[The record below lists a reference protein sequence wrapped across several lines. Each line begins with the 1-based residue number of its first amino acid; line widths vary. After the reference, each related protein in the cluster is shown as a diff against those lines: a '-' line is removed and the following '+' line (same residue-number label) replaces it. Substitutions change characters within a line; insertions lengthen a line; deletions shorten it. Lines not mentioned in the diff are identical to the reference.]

1 MRKDIIQVVKELNMY
16 MRENMMPGGVV
27 YLGSDNNTYQ
37 LQAEFND
44 KVVYDF
50 VKTYLHYENYEAI
63 LREVKG
69 NNTIIYVA
77 K

>member
-16 MRENMMPGGVV
+16 MRENMVPGGVV

-50 VKTYLHYENYEAI
+50 VKTYLHYENYDAI

>member
-16 MRENMMPGGVV
+16 MRENMVPGGVV